1 MRFCRIICSPS
12 WALLRNR
19 NSAKEILSPT
29 RQNTLNTP
37 FKDQGRV
44 WWVRPQKLSQEV
56 KRGGRKKM
64 GECCFKRL
72 THNYDMAIYQSNW
85 QQPKMGSYVMFMSQ
99 IYSNIPKLDKFG
111 VFIGIPLRLR
121 LKRGAEGPN
130 SCGGMGVATHFRWCP
145 EITAL
150 TTVELNFRCE
160 WHREDTGEAVLSCVW
175 HWRH

>member
-1 MRFCRIICSPS
+1 MHLGMRLERKENRFNDIYRSWEWNTNTTETNVLNQLLFII
-12 WALLRNR
+12 
-19 NSAKEILSPT
+19 I
-29 RQNTLNTP
+29 
-37 FKDQGRV
+37 
-44 WWVRPQKLSQEV
+44 
-56 KRGGRKKM
+56 
-64 GECCFKRL
+64 
-72 THNYDMAIYQSNW
+72 
-85 QQPKMGSYVMFMSQ
+85 SQ

-130 SCGGMGVATHFRWCP
+130 SCGGMGVATHFRTCP

-175 HWRH
+175 H